1 MWMLSFLPD
10 FVIHLIFIAGVLGT
24 IAGFVLGFIP
34 MISRYKLPIQVISLV
49 LLSAG
54 LWFEG
59 GLANEARYKA
69 EHERLKA
76 EIVRKEAEAKA
87 LNTKLSAAS
96 AERDAAIADRGDK
109 IIQTVDRYIKG
120 DPVQIVKEINLS
132 DEERAKLQQQI
143 EELQKAEKECK
154 IPSLLIEQ
162 VNAAAERPQGA
173 KKP

>member
-1 MWMLSFLPD
+1 MWILNFLPD
-10 FVIHLIFIAGVLGT
+10 IVIHLIFIAGVIGT

-34 MISRYKLPIQVISLV
+34 IINRYKLPIQIISII

-54 LWFEG
+54 LYFEG

-76 EIVRKEAEAKA
+76 EVARKEAEAIA
-87 LNTKLSAAS
+87 LNSKLSAAS
-96 AERDAAIADRGDK
+96 AARDAAIADRGEK
-109 IIQTVDRYIKG
+109 IVQTVDRYIQG
-120 DPVQIVKEINLS
+120 DPVEIVKEIDLS

-162 VNAAAERPQGA
+162 VNAAAARPEGTA
-173 KKP
+173 PK

>member
-10 FVIHLIFIAGVLGT
+10 FVIHLIFIVGVLGT

-34 MISRYKLPIQVISLV
+34 LISRYKLPIQVISLV

-59 GLANEARYKA
+59 GLANEARYKS

-76 EIVRKEAEAKA
+76 LIAKQEAEATA
-87 LNTKLSAAS
+87 MNQKLSAAS
-96 AERDAAIADRGDK
+96 AARDAAIAERGEK
-109 IIQTVDRYIKG
+109 IVETVDHYIKG

-132 DEERAKLQQQI
+132 EEERAKLQKQI

-154 IPSLLIEQ
+154 VPELLIQ
-162 VNAAAERPQGA
+162 QLNSAATRPERTT
-173 KKP
+173 K